1 MSRPLLAATAIF
13 ILVFASCTNQTE
25 PITPPKVAADS
36 VKPAPAPVRKG
47 TNALEFPADG
57 YERYTP
63 VTFIEYLKE
72 NVTSGTVLLDEAPKN
87 WIQKQHLKELV
98 KMLDSTEPCAGIS
111 LHGAGPNPPD
121 NVQSCVGAEILLL
134 IETYKQNVTYPAS
147 PSSLTFIKILQRNL
161 RDTSKLILIPQP
173 DQLEAAKE
181 WVNAL

>member
-1 MSRPLLAATAIF
+1 MLRPLLAASTAI
-13 ILVFASCTNQTE
+13 IMLIFASCTNQAE
-25 PITPPKVAADS
+25 PTTPEVVADTT
-36 VKPAPAPVRKG
+36 KPAPAPVRRG

-72 NVTSGTVLLDEAPKN
+72 NVASGTVLLDEAPKN

-111 LHGAGPNPPD
+111 LRGGGPNPPD
-121 NVQSCVGAEILLL
+121 NVQSCVGAEILLM
-134 IETYKQNVTYPAS
+134 IETYKQNVAYPAS